1 MNDNLH
7 NFQKCHILNLTSEC
21 DGHSTWRSCWQHLRL
36 YVTKRLHEILHIFY
50 NIFHILDD
58 YAGRKNLK
66 MQIQIWKWPKIAN
79 FCSTSRLYSYH
90 NGTNT
95 QYEIIPEILPF
106 LLWFSRRNWRVIFE
120 VFHSNFG
127 LASLNWT
134 VTCIV
139 CRNEQKIWELFTSSL
154 RSHI

>member
-1 MNDNLH
+1 MPQCDQVDHPRFLKLCFTRIHDSKLLGSLKELRQVLFLVRFLPLLKCKSFQMNDNLH

-79 FCSTSRLYSYH
+79 FCITSRLYS
-90 NGTNT
+90 
-95 QYEIIPEILPF
+95 
-106 LLWFSRRNWRVIFE
+106 
-120 VFHSNFG
+120 
-127 LASLNWT
+127 
-134 VTCIV
+134 
-139 CRNEQKIWELFTSSL
+139 
-154 RSHI
+154 